1 MIEKIR
7 ESIKDIEFYNSIN
20 DLFINNSLNKLVI
33 IDKSM
38 IMKSFPNKWMSNKIK
53 EAFMCENYES
63 TYTSGSTSER
73 MQIVR
78 PKDWWKGEYKRTAN
92 YNKYLMQKEIN
103 NWKKAI
109 LTTAIC
115 SNMACYLETPSYEER
130 IIHNTLFLN
139 ILHMAILR
147 KKPQHRLQQRAPQWR
162 ISVQFRLPEIWLKP
176 GSGCCLVQQA

>member
-92 YNKYLMQKEIN
+92 YNLKFPTQIN
-103 NWKKAI
+103 
-109 LTTAIC
+109 
-115 SNMACYLETPSYEER
+115 R
-130 IIHNTLFLN
+130 
-139 ILHMAILR
+139 
-147 KKPQHRLQQRAPQWR
+147 
-162 ISVQFRLPEIWLKP
+162 
-176 GSGCCLVQQA
+176 